1 MFIQAFFEGIIAGLG
16 ALVLELATQAG
27 FNLPPV
33 ENALFTLLIF
43 VAIEEILKY
52 ALIYN
57 HYLKSVAKQK
67 IVPSALLIGL
77 GFALTELFL
86 KQLAYQKED
95 LLPVL
100 GLVSIHLLTAA
111 IAGYFLRQN
120 YGRHKFFIGL
130 LLALNIILHFGYNLL
145 ILDYF

>member
-1 MFIQAFFEGIIAGLG
+1 MLLSFFEGIIAAIG
-16 ALVLELATQAG
+16 ALVLELAVQAG

-52 ALIYN
+52 ALIHN
-57 HYLKSVAKQK
+57 HYLKSTAKQK
-67 IVPSALLIGL
+67 IVQSALLIGL

-95 LLPVL
+95 LFPIL
-100 GLVSIHLLTAA
+100 GLISIHLLTAV
-111 IAGYFLRQN
+111 IAGYFFRQN
-120 YGRHKFFIGL
+120 YSQNKFFIGL
-130 LLALNIILHFGYNLL
+130 LLALNIILHFGYNFLL
-145 ILDYF
+145 LRYL

>member
-16 ALVLELATQAG
+16 ALVLELAVQAV
-27 FNLPPV
+27 FNFPPA
-33 ENALFTLLIF
+33 ENSLFTLLIF

-52 ALIYN
+52 TLIYN
-57 HYLKSVAKQK
+57 HYLKSAAKQK
-67 IVPSALLIGL
+67 IVSSALLIGL

-95 LLPVL
+95 RFPIL
-100 GLVSIHLLTAA
+100 GLISIHLLTAS
-111 IAGYFLRQN
+111 IVGYFFRQN
-120 YGRHKFFIGL
+120 YGQHKFFIGL

-145 ILDYF
+145 ILYYF